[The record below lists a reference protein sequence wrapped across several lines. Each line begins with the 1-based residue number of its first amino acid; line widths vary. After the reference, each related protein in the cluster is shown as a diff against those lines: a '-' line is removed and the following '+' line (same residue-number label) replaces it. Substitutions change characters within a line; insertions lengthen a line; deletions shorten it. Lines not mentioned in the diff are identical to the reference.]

1 MKRKFLPLGI
11 FILSCLFLLS
21 FSGCTPKEKALEPGS
36 NGEIILATTTS
47 TQDSGLLESILPA
60 FESKTGIAVK
70 VVAVGTGKAMEM
82 GKNGEADVLLV
93 HARSQEDQFVA
104 DGYGPERFDVMY
116 NDFIILGPKDDPAKI
131 KETGGNDAV
140 KAFTSIASVPSTFLS
155 RDDKSGTHTKEL
167 DLWKAAN
174 LTPSGDWYIRTGTGM
189 GETLTMA
196 NEKLGYTLADRATYA
211 NMADKLDLEILCE
224 GDQLLFN
231 PYGVIAVNPSI
242 NPEINNEGAQA
253 FITWILSPETQ
264 TAIGDYKINGN
275 PVFTPDAK

>member
-1 MKRKFLPLGI
+1 MKRKISTLGI
-11 FILSCLFLLS
+11 LILSCLLILG
-21 FSGCTPKEKALEPGS
+21 FSGCTPKDEVLEAGS
-36 NGEIILATTTS
+36 KGEIILATTTS
-47 TQDSGLLESILPA
+47 TQDSGLLENILPD

-93 HARSQEDQFVA
+93 HARTQEDQFVA

-116 NDFIILGPKDDPAKI
+116 NDFIVLGPKDDPAKV
-131 KETGGNDAV
+131 KETSGDDAV
-140 KAFTSIASVPSTFLS
+140 KAFTNISAVPSTFLS
-155 RDDKSGTHTKEL
+155 RDDKSGTHSKEL
-167 DLWKAAN
+167 AIWKTAN
-174 LTPSGDWYIRTGTGM
+174 ITPEGDWYIRTGTGM

-211 NMADKLDLEILCE
+211 NMADKLELEVLCE
-224 GDQLLFN
+224 GDKLLFN

-242 NPEINNEGAQA
+242 NPEINSDGAQA
-253 FITWILSPETQ
+253 FITWILSPDTQ
-264 TAIGDYKINGN
+264 AAIGAYKINGN